1 MIENIILGGGCFWCL
16 EAVFQ
21 RVKGVTEVISG
32 YAGGQTENPDYEEVC
47 GGQTGHAEV
56 IKVSFDSS
64 KIKLSEILDIFF
76 HLHDP
81 TTLNRQGSDTGTQ
94 YRSVIFYNQKDQKEV
109 IQNALENAQK
119 DWQDPIVTEILA
131 DQTFYLAEKYHQNYF
146 NNNPTQGYCRV
157 IISPKVT
164 KLKEKYFEKAV
175 D

>member
-1 MIENIILGGGCFWCL
+1 
-16 EAVFQ
+16 
-21 RVKGVTEVISG
+21 
-32 YAGGQTENPDYEEVC
+32 
-47 GGQTGHAEV
+47 
-56 IKVSFDSS
+56 
-64 KIKLSEILDIFF
+64 
-76 HLHDP
+76 
-81 TTLNRQGSDTGTQ
+81 
-94 YRSVIFYNQKDQKEV
+94 VIFYNQKDQKEV